1 MIFFAFFSFFNK
13 IQDGRQNP
21 MAQARAQTASSICF
35 MFGLKERPYP
45 GRELKSF
52 RCDSDNKNF
61 YFFTFLYFSGY
72 FCFAH
77 FNHHQ
82 NLVI

>member
-1 MIFFAFFSFFNK
+1 MSLS
-13 IQDGRQNP
+13 G
-21 MAQARAQTASSICF
+21 AQTASSICF
-35 MFGLKERPYP
+35 MFGLKEIPYP

-52 RCDSDNKNF
+52 WCDSDNKNF
-61 YFFTFLYFSGY
+61 FFTFLYLGGY

-77 FNHHQ
+77 FGHHQ